1 MNIGR
6 SSKRPGIYSHWHVK
20 SSMPDFPQR
29 QNKFSPEINVMKKIA
44 SLSLDL
50 DNQWSYMKTHGDKGW
65 EEYPSYLEI
74 VVPRIL
80 KFLGDRGIKIT
91 FFIVGKDA
99 DLERNHAAIRSIAE
113 AGHEIGNHSYNH
125 EPWLHLYSY
134 EKLNQELERSE
145 ESIKNVTGIQ
155 TIGFRG
161 PGYSL
166 SQNTLRV
173 LAKRGYSYD
182 ATVFPNI
189 LNPLARAYMFRNS
202 RLTEKEKEMRKT
214 LFGTFDDAFRPV
226 KPFNWKI
233 DNETLLEV
241 PVTTMPIF
249 KIPIHLSY
257 IIYLSTYSS
266 RLARLYLAF
275 ALGMCRLT
283 NTSPSILLHP
293 LDFLDK
299 DDCKELSFF
308 PGMELPL
315 LKKLELIDYMLD
327 MLSKRHRI
335 VTMNEHAHHAGSE
348 KPLPIRMPDFKVA
361 H

>member
-1 MNIGR
+1 
-6 SSKRPGIYSHWHVK
+6 
-20 SSMPDFPQR
+20 
-29 QNKFSPEINVMKKIA
+29 MKKIA

-50 DNQWSYMKTHGDKGW
+50 DNQWSYMKTHGDQGW

-80 KFLGDRGIKIT
+80 KFLKDREMKIT

-99 DLERNHAAIRSIAE
+99 DLEKNHAAIQSIAE
-113 AGHEIGNHSYNH
+113 EGHEIGNHSYRH
-125 EPWLHLYSY
+125 EPWLHLYSF
-134 EKLNQELERSE
+134 EKLDQELEKSE

-173 LAKRGYSYD
+173 LSKRGYSYD

-226 KPFNWKI
+226 KPFNWQI
-233 DNETLLEV
+233 ENETLLEV

-257 IIYLSTYSS
+257 IIYLSTYSPGI
-266 RLARLYLAF
+266 ARLYLNF
-275 ALGMCRLT
+275 AMIMCRLT

-308 PGMELPL
+308 PGMGLRL
-315 LKKLELIDYMLD
+315 DKKLDLVDYLINLLNKKYE
-327 MLSKRHRI
+327 I
-335 VTMNEHAHHAGSE
+335 VTMKEHAMHVRSQ
-348 KPLPIRMPDFKVA
+348 KQLPIRMPDFKVA